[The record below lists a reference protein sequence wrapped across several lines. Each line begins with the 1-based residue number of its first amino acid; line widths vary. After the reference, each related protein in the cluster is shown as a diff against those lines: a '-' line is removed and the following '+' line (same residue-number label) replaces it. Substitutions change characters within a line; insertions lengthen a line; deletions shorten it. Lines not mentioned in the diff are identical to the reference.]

1 MNLINYLKKNGIKRA
16 VDVFFQYKLE
26 KIIVNFLMVF
36 LRKKPLLDAIVIESH
51 NDFDCNGGA
60 FYDYLLRN
68 GYNKRYKIVW
78 LLRNKAPREL
88 PENVVALPLQK
99 PSLRKCYYICRA
111 KYFTADNQITR
122 KARPDQLC
130 FFFDH
135 GAVSLK
141 SVRGLY
147 AIPES
152 VDYMLSPSENYDPVI
167 ASEYSLTHP
176 DHRFVHPGYPCHDVL
191 YREIPDELEKVT
203 TKKFSKVYLWM
214 PTFRKGGGYC
224 RNDSTA
230 EFPYG
235 IPLVENEQMMN
246 ELQKFLEENNSLLV
260 IKVHPMQDPDTLTLL
275 HGSDNILV
283 LTGQTVKE
291 LGVDNYRLIKSAD
304 ALISDY
310 SSIAYSYLLLNR
322 PMAFVLSDLK
332 DYKLGFAMPDPERY
346 LVGEKIY
353 TFDQFFAFLKDVR
366 DGNDTFKAEREA
378 LGKWLFE
385 QHDGNSCQRIAEM
398 MGLQK

>member
-1 MNLINYLKKNGIKRA
+1 
-16 VDVFFQYKLE
+16 
-26 KIIVNFLMVF
+26 
-36 LRKKPLLDAIVIESH
+36 
-51 NDFDCNGGA
+51 
-60 FYDYLLRN
+60 
-68 GYNKRYKIVW
+68 
-78 LLRNKAPREL
+78 
-88 PENVVALPLQK
+88 
-99 PSLRKCYYICRA
+99 
-111 KYFTADNQITR
+111 
-122 KARPDQLC
+122 
-130 FFFDH
+130 
-135 GAVSLK
+135 
-141 SVRGLY
+141 
-147 AIPES
+147 
-152 VDYMLSPSENYDPVI
+152 MLSPSANYDPNI
-167 ASEYSLTHP
+167 ASEYNLTHP
-176 DHRFVHPGYPCHDVL
+176 DPRFVHPGYPCHDVL

-332 DYKLGFAMPDPERY
+332 DYKLGLSVEDPEPY
-346 LVGEKIY
+346 LAGQKIF
-353 TFDQFFAFLKDVR
+353 TFDDMLKFLKDVIEGRDEYVEKRHALQDYLFDHR
-366 DGNDTFKAEREA
+366 DGNAARRLAE
-378 LGKWLFE
+378 F
-385 QHDGNSCQRIAEM
+385 
-398 MGLQK
+398 MGLEQ